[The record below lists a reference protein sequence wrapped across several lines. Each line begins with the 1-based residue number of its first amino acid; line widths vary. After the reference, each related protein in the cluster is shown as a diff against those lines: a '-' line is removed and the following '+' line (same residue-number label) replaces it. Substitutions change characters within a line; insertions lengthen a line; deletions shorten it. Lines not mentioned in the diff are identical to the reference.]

1 MGCVPRVRTN
11 LCSVTGTGEKVGGRG
26 ALSQAASRSLAWRL
40 FRSVCYVETTIYR
53 VSTFFGCQFPQQPC
67 HVREIFV
74 FLRAETKHIKIMTAM
89 ELNAQIWRDIAEIA
103 DSELLMKQLAK
114 YLKKLTAKKHDPTL
128 MTKEEFFAKIEKAE
142 QQIAAGEGM
151 AMLPDEDLS
160 AFLKRN
166 GYGL

>member
-1 MGCVPRVRTN
+1 
-11 LCSVTGTGEKVGGRG
+11 
-26 ALSQAASRSLAWRL
+26 
-40 FRSVCYVETTIYR
+40 
-53 VSTFFGCQFPQQPC
+53 
-67 HVREIFV
+67 
-74 FLRAETKHIKIMTAM
+74 MTAM